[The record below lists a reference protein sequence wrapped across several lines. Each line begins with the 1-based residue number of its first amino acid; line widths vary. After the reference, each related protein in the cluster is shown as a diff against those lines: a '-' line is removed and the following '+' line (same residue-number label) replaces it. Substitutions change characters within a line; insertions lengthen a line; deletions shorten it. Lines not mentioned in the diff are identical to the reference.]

1 MSRARKKPLQ
11 LGETFELSL
20 HEEAGVSQAVFQ
32 IEGEPERGGP
42 GYLWD
47 NEELPPAA
55 RPGSCKLSEAW
66 ILSCRPEGSEAASR
80 KRVEPSSEPRDIF
93 ICPSRSQ
100 GAVGGLK
107 DSHCR

>member
-55 RPGSCKLSEAW
+55 RPSSCKLSEAW
-66 ILSCRPEGSEAASR
+66 FLSCRQRARSQ
-80 KRVEPSSEPRDIF
+80 RVERELNLQVNPGTFSYVLH
-93 ICPSRSQ
+93 
-100 GAVGGLK
+100 ALK
-107 DSHCR
+107 GQLAG